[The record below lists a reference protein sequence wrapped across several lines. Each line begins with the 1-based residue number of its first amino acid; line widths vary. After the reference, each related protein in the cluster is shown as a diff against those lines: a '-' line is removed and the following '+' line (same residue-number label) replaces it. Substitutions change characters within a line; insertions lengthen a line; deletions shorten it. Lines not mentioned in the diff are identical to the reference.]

1 MTEDEMVEWHHG
13 LNGDEFEQVPVAG
26 EGQVS
31 LARYTVHEVAKYRT
45 QLSG

>member
-13 LNGDEFEQVPVAG
+13 LDGDEFEQVPVAG

-31 LARYTVHEVAKYRT
+31 LARYTSMRSQSIGHN
-45 QLSG
+45 